1 MNSWCCSR
9 KWLGRRMSPSL
20 REVLAEVS
28 KPHPLDHQ
36 DLQVTVSMGI
46 GVYPADGTD
55 AETLL
60 KHADMALLYA
70 KTQGRS
76 NHQFFQPDMN
86 MRAVARVF

>member
-1 MNSWCCSR
+1 VVLLS
-9 KWLGRRMSPSL
+9 
-20 REVLAEVS
+20 EVARPEDVAFTAEKILAEVS
-28 KPHPLDHQ
+28 KAHHLDHQ

-70 KTQGRS
+70 KTHGRS